1 MSEPDSIP
9 IRLKEIRERGGVGV
23 REMARR
29 CGMSPSSYRHY
40 ESPDRFKATFL
51 PLRQARIFASA
62 LSEEGL
68 SEEVMALAGV
78 DHPSMDKPVR
88 VESNEEW
95 PEPGGLVPVYDV
107 QASAGFGAA
116 VHGEEHIY
124 NLAFDPSF
132 LRQMTNAKPRE
143 LAIIQV
149 QGDSMEPTL
158 LNGDQVLVDRSKNN
172 LDFDGLFVIRYGEAL
187 HIKRVGRAPKRGHV
201 LIRSDNERYTPLEV
215 PYGEIDVVGRVLWYG
230 RKV

>member
-1 MSEPDSIP
+1 MIDLANYLGITQDKVSKS
-9 IRLKEIRERGGVGV
+9 LSGV
-23 REMARR
+23 RRFSAEEALAIDRLLA
-29 CGMSPSSYRHY
+29 SPSRVGND
-40 ESPDRFKATFL
+40 EDGPIG
-51 PLRQARIFASA
+51 AR
-62 LSEEGL
+62 
-68 SEEVMALAGV
+68 
-78 DHPSMDKPVR
+78 
-88 VESNEEW
+88 
-95 PEPGGLVPVYDV
+95 LVPVYDV
-107 QASAGFGAA
+107 QASAGYGTV

-124 NLAFDPSF
+124 NLAFDQSF